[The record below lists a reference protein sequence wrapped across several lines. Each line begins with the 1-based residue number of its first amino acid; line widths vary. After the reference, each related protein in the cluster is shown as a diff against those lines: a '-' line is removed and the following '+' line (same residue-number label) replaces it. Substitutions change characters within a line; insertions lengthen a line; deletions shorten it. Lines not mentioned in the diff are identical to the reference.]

1 MPQIGVVNFLNA
13 WPLWA
18 SLEGRADIGL
28 LPDVPSALAAKLRS
42 GEVDAA
48 LISSVEFFRLP
59 AGYAYHPGLCIG
71 AENEVY
77 SIRLFVP
84 QPGDDF
90 TSTLTKTRV
99 IYTDIASRSSVAQL
113 QVMLRQLKADIPL
126 REINDAP
133 ARIPQLRPGEALLSI
148 GDTALRFLEKPS
160 FDLQREYFS
169 MFGRGFVYALWVYR
183 KGLQDELEPLLS
195 EAYGIYV
202 QNNAAFRKAAVTRFG
217 FSAEFTDDYLTRV
230 IRHELTPERRANL
243 EFFAR
248 LAGFLT

>member
-1 MPQIGVVNFLNA
+1 
-13 WPLWA
+13 
-18 SLEGRADIGL
+18 
-28 LPDVPSALAAKLRS
+28 
-42 GEVDAA
+42 
-48 LISSVEFFRLP
+48 
-59 AGYAYHPGLCIG
+59 
-71 AENEVY
+71 
-77 SIRLFVP
+77 
-84 QPGDDF
+84 
-90 TSTLTKTRV
+90 
-99 IYTDIASRSSVAQL
+99 
-113 QVMLRQLKADIPL
+113 
-126 REINDAP
+126 
-133 ARIPQLRPGEALLSI
+133 
-148 GDTALRFLEKPS
+148 
-160 FDLQREYFS
+160 